1 MAASNPISEAG
12 KVAMIDANA
21 SSIENALMAFVLG
34 MLVIAPAAALL
45 YLVRAWRRSRRQP
58 QSFFDIIGKR
68 GT

>member
-1 MAASNPISEAG
+1 
-12 KVAMIDANA
+12 MIDANA
-21 SSIENALMAFVLG
+21 SSIENALMAFALG